1 MLTNDGKKYKITI
14 KTTYNVITLYV
25 DDYETP
31 QMQEIFEQPYVL
43 DIQIEE
49 LSKNQRLVKVKKV

>member
-1 MLTNDGKKYKITI
+1 MLKNNNKYKVII

-31 QMQEIFEQPYVL
+31 QMQEIFAQPYIL
-43 DIQIEE
+43 DIQIDD
-49 LSKNQRLVKVKKV
+49 LSKKNTLVKKKIM